1 MMGVAAVT
9 EMTMKEKFRLAMG
22 WSRYCQLA
30 GVIHVE

>member
-9 EMTMKEKFRLAMG
+9 EMAIKEKFRLAIA
-22 WSRYCQLA
+22 WSRYCQLV